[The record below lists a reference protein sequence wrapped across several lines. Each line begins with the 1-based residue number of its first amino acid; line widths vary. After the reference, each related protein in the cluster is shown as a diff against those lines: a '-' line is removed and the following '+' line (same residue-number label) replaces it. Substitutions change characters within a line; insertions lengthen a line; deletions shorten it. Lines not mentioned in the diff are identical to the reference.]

1 MDFMVNNSK
10 DGKKSILL
18 SENGKYYLYSYIN
31 DSSNINGAIS
41 ELHKRIPDKL
51 DEYSGDIVEDIP
63 VNPKKI
69 FLPAINFRSH
79 SEENRVP
86 SPKRPYF
93 FTKFS
98 NALVGNNGSILKPN
112 KVQYLDYEGEIA
124 AIIGTRVK
132 AATIENAAESIFGFT
147 VCNDISARDYQND
160 YQERLGKNWLLGK
173 ASDTFLPIGPKIW
186 ILDKDIPDFQINTYV
201 NHEKRQEGNIRDMI
215 FSFPELIAEVSQ
227 FITLEPGDIITSGTP
242 SGVAMGGSGRFL
254 ENGDIVSVGAEG
266 IGNLTNKIVSAN

>member
-1 MDFMVNNSK
+1 MDFIVNNSK

-51 DEYSGDIVEDIP
+51 DEYSADIVEDIP

-124 AIIGTRVK
+124 AIIGSRVK

-266 IGNLTNKIVSAN
+266 IGRLTNKIVSAN